1 MAAYDIKQG
10 RAIDEAIRNFA
21 PHINSVSIENLDP
34 VLRDKW
40 LVLVDVEGL
49 VARKDVGA
57 LVHAKEEQKRHAAE
71 YRQWRIKMDTLS
83 RDSGAANL
91 WLDLIRAV
99 GKTQTPYLSNASR
112 LISS

>member
-83 RDSGAANL
+83 R
-91 WLDLIRAV
+91 LIRAV